1 MFPGGSYAS
10 SLCQVVLGTQSLT
23 SGRLRGKPKASRG
36 NAVAP
41 IYFGYHDIRDAQSE
55 KGIYHTYLLQE
66 IAIEDTIHTLD
77 LDLSCRE

>member
-1 MFPGGSYAS
+1 MLYQCWECMDYLPFI
-10 SLCQVVLGTQSLT
+10 
-23 SGRLRGKPKASRG
+23 REELRGKPSASRG

-66 IAIEDTIHTLD
+66 ITLVYTIHALD
-77 LDLSCRE
+77 FDLGCAE